1 MALAPGKKVVI
12 KSGTTVIG
20 ALNNCSLKI
29 SSDAVDITQFG
40 DDWVRNGQVLKSWS
54 ASISGFLD
62 NQGNQLTT
70 LLNALTG
77 SSPLSISISYTFEDN
92 TTITYTGNAVVTDF
106 SLDASVDNYV
116 ELSVDLTGTGALS
129 PE

>member
-70 LLNALTG
+70 LLNALTS

-92 TTITYTGNAVVTDF
+92 TTITYTGDAVVTDF
-106 SLDASVDNYV
+106 SLDA
-116 ELSVDLTGTGALS
+116 
-129 PE
+129 